1 MHLFDPKMYDGIR
14 RPLARAETL
23 PPQCYAS
30 EEFFRREVEN
40 IFLKVWNLVGREDY
54 VKEPGD
60 FITIELVGVPVI
72 IVRGRDGVIRA
83 FVNSCRHRGC
93 KLLDGEGHCDMIVCP
108 YHSWSYDP
116 HGAIVGAAG
125 LRGTADFRSEDV
137 DLIAVRLECWL
148 GFIFICFDP
157 ATAPLADYLGNL
169 YDYVFSYGLESM
181 VTVKRKSFD
190 VRTNW
195 KLYVENSMENF
206 HLPTVHEKTI
216 GNVKAE
222 WTEVIGD
229 PGNYLILRSK
239 TDRSRATLTGD
250 PGFDRIPTLQGQAA
264 DGAQYILI
272 YPATVIGCDFD
283 CMWFKQMVPD
293 GPKRMRNIAAFCFPQ
308 SALARPDFNEVVAR
322 YYKRYDLVIAED
334 NFISERQMAGVA
346 HPLARPGRLTR
357 REPLV
362 HTIDNWVLN
371 RVLSAEPTQIP
382 AEADMVCNK

>member
-1 MHLFDPKMYDGIR
+1 MHLFDPRMYDGIR
-14 RPLARAETL
+14 RPLAQAETL
-23 PPQCYAS
+23 PPQCYVS

-83 FVNSCRHRGC
+83 FINSCRHRGS
-93 KLLDGEGHCDMIVCP
+93 KLLDGEGHCDLIVCP

-116 HGAIVGAAG
+116 QGAIVGAAG

-137 DLIAVRLECWL
+137 GLIPVRLECWL

-157 ATAPLADYLGNL
+157 AAAPLADYLGNL
-169 YDYVFSYGLESM
+169 YGYVFSYGLESM
-181 VTVKRKSFD
+181 VTAKRKSFD
-190 VRTNW
+190 LCTNW
-195 KLYVENSMENF
+195 KFYVENSMENF
-206 HLPTVHEKTI
+206 HLPTVHKKTI
-216 GNVKAE
+216 GDVKAE

-229 PGNYLILRSK
+229 PGNYLILHSK
-239 TDRSRATLTGD
+239 SERSRATLTGD
-250 PGFDRIPTLQGQAA
+250 PGFDRIPTLKGQAA

-272 YPATVIGCDFD
+272 YPATVIGCDLD
-283 CMWFKQMVPD
+283 CMWFKQMIPD
-293 GPKRMRNIAAFCFPQ
+293 GPNRMRNIAAFCFPQ

-334 NFISERQMAGVA
+334 NFISERQMAGLA
-346 HPLARPGRLTR
+346 HPLAQPGRLTR

-362 HTIDNWVLN
+362 HTIDNWVLD
-371 RVLSAEPTQIP
+371 RVLGAEPAQIP
-382 AEADMVCNK
+382 AEG